1 MSRPKS
7 VRLANKKS
15 KKGIS
20 VAPRKISLLP
30 RSELEL
36 LDILDLRSDKSNVE
50 APTDSVAKDGEPD
63 KDKDK
68 DKDVDKDIDKDVD
81 KDKDVDVGK

>member
-1 MSRPKS
+1 M
-7 VRLANKKS
+7 
-15 KKGIS
+15 
-20 VAPRKISLLP
+20 LP

-36 LDILDLRSDKSNVE
+36 LDILDLRSDKSNTE
-50 APTDSVAKDGEPD
+50 APVDSVAKDGEPD

-68 DKDVDKDIDKDVD
+68 DVDVD

>member
-1 MSRPKS
+1 M
-7 VRLANKKS
+7 
-15 KKGIS
+15 
-20 VAPRKISLLP
+20 LP

-50 APTDSVAKDGEPD
+50 APTDSAAKDGEPD

-68 DKDVDKDIDKDVD
+68 DKDKDVDKDVD

>member
-1 MSRPKS
+1 M
-7 VRLANKKS
+7 
-15 KKGIS
+15 
-20 VAPRKISLLP
+20 LP

-36 LDILDLRSDKSNVE
+36 SDILDLRSDKSNVE
-50 APTDSVAKDGEPD
+50 APIDSVAKDGEPD

-68 DKDVDKDIDKDVD
+68 DKDIDKDVD

>member
-1 MSRPKS
+1 M
-7 VRLANKKS
+7 
-15 KKGIS
+15 
-20 VAPRKISLLP
+20 LP

-36 LDILDLRSDKSNVE
+36 SDILDLRSDKSNIE

-68 DKDVDKDIDKDVD
+68 DKDVDKDVD